1 MTASTARLEGRGW
14 EPVKTHTEGSPAQT
28 EKVSEGASQGAGES
42 WAGSL
47 QVWPAGAV
55 GEEPGRC
62 PDDSESG

>member
-1 MTASTARLEGRGW
+1 MTTSTARLEGRGR

-47 QVWPAGAV
+47 QVWPAGAA
-55 GEEPGRC
+55 GEEPRTV
-62 PDDSESG
+62 S